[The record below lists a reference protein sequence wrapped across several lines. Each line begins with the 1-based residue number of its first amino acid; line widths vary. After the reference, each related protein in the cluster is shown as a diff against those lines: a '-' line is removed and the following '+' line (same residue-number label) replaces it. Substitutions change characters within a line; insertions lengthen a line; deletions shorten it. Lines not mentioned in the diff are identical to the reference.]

1 MTKLAELTA
10 WLMLFSSTTSTLA
23 GTACKHYAASVDDFY
38 NASRTSL
45 AVSNALDSSEAKV
58 ALLARVG
65 SDLSR
70 YGLHYSHVAF
80 VVKDYPGQ
88 PGKWTVIH
96 LLNECNRPT
105 SSLYAQGLMSFFM
118 DNLYSQDYQLTIP
131 NPTLQA
137 RLYEALK
144 PPRIERLH
152 DNHYSMIAYPY
163 SNQYQNSN
171 QWVLEMV
178 ADNDDPNARHTR
190 QSAQD
195 FLQRTGYQPS
205 MVTITAAA
213 RLGVSLTNA
222 AIRFDD
228 HPAIENR
235 TRRYSI
241 VSVDSVVTYLHRR
254 GDLQVVQADTKR
266 RNI

>member
-1 MTKLAELTA
+1 MTKLAQLTA
-10 WLMLFSSTTSTLA
+10 WLMFFGSTTSTLA
-23 GTACKHYAASVDDFY
+23 GTVCKNDNATVDDFY

-45 AVSNALDSSEAKV
+45 AVSKTLDHSGAKV

-70 YGLHYSHVAF
+70 YGLRYSHVAF

-105 SSLYAQGLMSFFM
+105 SSLYAQGLMNFFM
-118 DNLYSQDYQLTIP
+118 DNLYSQEYQITIP
-131 NPTLQA
+131 DQRLQA

-144 PPRIERLH
+144 PTLIERLH
-152 DNHYSMIAYPY
+152 SNQYSMIAYPY
-163 SNQYQNSN
+163 SSRYQNSN

-178 ADNDDPNARHTR
+178 ADTDNPNARHTR

-205 MVTITAAA
+205 MVTITATA

-222 AIRFDD
+222 AIRFND
-228 HPAIENR
+228 HPDIENR
-235 TRRYSI
+235 THRYSI
-241 VSVDSVVTYLHRR
+241 VSVDSVIAYLHRR
-254 GDLQVVQADTKR
+254 GHLQVVQADTKR
-266 RNI
+266 RIN

>member
-1 MTKLAELTA
+1 MTKLFPLTA
-10 WLMLFSSTTSTLA
+10 CLMLFGSTTGPFA
-23 GTACKHYAASVDDFY
+23 GTVCTNYTARADDFY

-45 AVSNALDSSEAKV
+45 AVSKKLDQSGAKV

-80 VVKDYPGQ
+80 VVKNYPGK

-105 SSLYAQGLMSFFM
+105 SSLYAQGLMNFFM
-118 DNLYSQDYQLTIP
+118 DNLYSQDYQITIP
-131 NPTLQA
+131 DQGMQA

-144 PPRIERLH
+144 PQVIGRLH
-152 DNHYSMIAYPY
+152 SNQYSLIAYPY
-163 SNQYQNSN
+163 SRLYQNSN
-171 QWVLEMV
+171 QWVLEMAAD
-178 ADNDDPNARHTR
+178 ADNPKSRHTR

-205 MVTITAAA
+205 IVTLSPVA
-213 RLGVSLTNA
+213 RLSVSLTHA
-222 AIRFDD
+222 AIRFND
-228 HPAIENR
+228 HPEIENR
-235 TRRYSI
+235 TRRYSF
-241 VSVDSVVTYLHRR
+241 VSVDSVVAYLHRR
-254 GDLQVVQADTKR
+254 GHLQVVQADTKR
-266 RNI
+266 RNN